1 MEKYNLKHYA
11 HLGDAVY
18 DVFIRRHIIDF
29 ANNQKELHNLTTKYV
44 NATFQYNLLNM
55 LFDDLTEEE
64 KELVRRGRNL
74 PLTIAKRHNPKVHT
88 SATAFEVLIGYL
100 YINDKKRLE
109 DIFEIISK
117 KAL

>member
-18 DVFIRRHIIDF
+18 DVFIRRYIIDF

-55 LFDDLTEEE
+55 LFDDLSEE
-64 KELVRRGRNL
+64 
-74 PLTIAKRHNPKVHT
+74 
-88 SATAFEVLIGYL
+88 
-100 YINDKKRLE
+100 
-109 DIFEIISK
+109 
-117 KAL
+117 

>member
-1 MEKYNLKHYA
+1 MQKRLGQKFGEKYMKKSVVSKVSKDFEIETKDNS
-11 HLGDAVY
+11 
-18 DVFIRRHIIDF
+18 IDNSLSF
-29 ANNQKELHNLTTKYV
+29 YYKKISKYPV
-44 NATFQYNLLNM
+44 LS
-55 LFDDLTEEE
+55 TEEE